1 MKKISYNGLDY
12 DIVIIDNSI
21 CLQNLH
27 QDVVFENGYTDVM
40 DSLEQEWV
48 HFGAKGSLRDY
59 QLEHEEDAIIQYIKL
74 MDGVVVVNNVN

>member
-1 MKKISYNGLDY
+1 MKKVSYKGNDY
-12 DIVIIDNSI
+12 EAVIIDGSI
-21 CLQNLH
+21 VLQSLH

-59 QLEHEEDAIIQYIKL
+59 QLEHEEDAILQYIKL

>member
-1 MKKISYNGLDY
+1 MKKINYKGLDY
-12 DIVIIDNSI
+12 DVVIIDNNI